1 MTSLARILLWAF
13 TILLGL
19 DLGAGLYET
28 RVNAVG
34 WTAAITSRSPD
45 GEAYMRFGPIAGQ
58 RWWIFVTPLLALVTI
73 ATLIAGFRTTGP
85 VRQWMLA
92 GAGIQLIVLAS
103 TFGWFM
109 PNIIRLLTQY
119 HELPP
124 EFVAARTATWNA
136 LNWVRAAASSAAWL
150 AALRAMTL
158 S

>member
-1 MTSLARILLWAF
+1 MNEFTTIALWAF

-19 DLGAGLYET
+19 DIGAGLFEA
-28 RVNAVG
+28 RVNAAG
-34 WTAAITSRSPD
+34 WSAAITSRTPD
-45 GEAYMRFGPIAGQ
+45 GEAYMRFGPNAGQ
-58 RWWIFVTPLLALVTI
+58 RWWMFVTPTLALVTI

-85 VRQWMLA
+85 VRPWILA
-92 GAGIQLIVLAS
+92 GAGLQLLVLVS

-109 PNIIRLLTQY
+109 PNIIRLLTRY

-136 LNWVRAAASSAAWL
+136 LNWVRAAVSSAAWL